1 MGFSDT
7 LIVFST
13 RFLGVFIE
21 AVPFLLLGTLV
32 SGLIEAFLDPA
43 DLLRVVPRQPVLA
56 ALLGGLLGFAFPV
69 CECGVVPVTR
79 RLYRKGLPVP
89 VGIAFLLASPVVNPI
104 VIASTY
110 TAFHQRAP
118 DMVLLRVG
126 VALIVAVLIGL
137 IFSFERQPE
146 RLLRAPDPASPITL
160 ALHLD
165 GVGGGPQ
172 KAPADSGK
180 SPDKPLPESLPT
192 QWRGTS
198 HLPPFLRH
206 AGEGPGIGAVS
217 RPSLWAG
224 LRQALDVAGG
234 EFFDMGRYLIVGA
247 LLAASVRVFVS
258 QGALEA
264 LATNPVNSVL
274 VMQVLAFVLSICST
288 ADAFVALDFS
298 STFTHGAVLGFLTFG
313 PMVDIKSTIM
323 FLGVFRRRVVVYL
336 ILLPFLFTTLV
347 AVWANL
353 NLRF

>member
-1 MGFSDT
+1 MQGVIDYLNQNEARFVEKLCEYVRFPSVSAQPQHKKDVRDCAEWVVKHCQQIG
-7 LIVFST
+7 LEARLCST
-13 RFLGVFIE
+13 AGH
-21 AVPFLLLGTLV
+21 
-32 SGLIEAFLDPA
+32 
-43 DLLRVVPRQPVLA
+43 
-56 ALLGGLLGFAFPV
+56 
-69 CECGVVPVTR
+69 
-79 RLYRKGLPVP
+79 
-89 VGIAFLLASPVVNPI
+89 PI

-126 VALIVAVLIGL
+126 VALGVAVLIGL
-137 IFSFERQPE
+137 LFSFERHPE
-146 RLLRAPDPASPITL
+146 RLLRAPDPASPLTL

-165 GVGGGPQ
+165 GLGSGPEST
-172 KAPADSGK
+172 PANADATPG
-180 SPDKPLPESLPT
+180 KPLPKSLPA
-192 QWRGTS
+192 QRRGTS

-206 AGEGPGIGAVS
+206 AGEGPGMGAVS
-217 RPSLWAG
+217 RPGVWAG
-224 LRQALDVAGG
+224 LRQTLDVAGG

-274 VMQVLAFVLSICST
+274 VMQALAFVLSICST

-298 STFTHGAVLGFLTFG
+298 SPFTHGAVLGFLTFG

>member
-1 MGFSDT
+1 MAFSDT

-13 RFLGVFIE
+13 RFLGIFIE

-43 DLLRVVPRQPVLA
+43 DLVRLVPRQPVLA
-56 ALLGGLLGFAFPV
+56 ALVGGLLGFAFPV

-79 RLYRKGLPVP
+79 RLYRKGLPPP

-118 DMVLLRVG
+118 EMVLLRVG
-126 VALIVAVLIGL
+126 VAFGVAVLIGL
-137 IFSFERQPE
+137 IFAFERQPQ
-146 RLLRAPDPASPITL
+146 RLLRDPAPSSPMTL
-160 ALHLD
+160 ALHLE
-165 GVGGGPQ
+165 GLGGGP
-172 KAPADSGK
+172 G
-180 SPDKPLPESLPT
+180 LTT
-192 QWRGTS
+192 QR
-198 HLPPFLRH
+198 
-206 AGEGPGIGAVS
+206 PG
-217 RPSLWAG
+217 LWAG
-224 LRQALDVAGG
+224 LRQALDVAAG
-234 EFFDMGRYLIVGA
+234 EFFDMGRYLIVGS
-247 LLAASVRVFVS
+247 LLAASVRVFIS

-274 VMQVLAFVLSICST
+274 VMQALAFVLSICST

-323 FLGVFRRRVVVYL
+323 FLSVFRRRVVVYL

-347 AVWANL
+347 AVWVNL

>member
-1 MGFSDT
+1 MERGRVGFSDT

-69 CECGVVPVTR
+69 CECGVVPVAR

-126 VALIVAVLIGL
+126 VALVVAVLIGL
-137 IFSFERQPE
+137 IFSVERQPQ
-146 RLLRAPDPASPITL
+146 RLLRPPDPAAPITL

-165 GVGGGPQ
+165 GVGGGPI
-172 KAPADSGK
+172 
-180 SPDKPLPESLPT
+180 PET
-192 QWRGTS
+192 
-198 HLPPFLRH
+198 
-206 AGEGPGIGAVS
+206 AA

-274 VMQVLAFVLSICST
+274 VMQALAFVLSICST

-323 FLGVFRRRVVVYL
+323 FLGVFRRRMVVYL